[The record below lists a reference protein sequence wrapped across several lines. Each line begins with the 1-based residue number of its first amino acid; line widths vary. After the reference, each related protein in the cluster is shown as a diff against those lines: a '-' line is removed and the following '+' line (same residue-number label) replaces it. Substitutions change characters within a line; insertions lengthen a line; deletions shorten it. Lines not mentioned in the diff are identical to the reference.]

1 MRASASKFAVRKL
14 STEVAKE
21 SPRETVARNLLLYRA
36 IRDAKSVEELQAIAK
51 GPLPKLDAAAVE
63 NLGLQGY
70 LTRSFSSSSSKFA
83 KDATA
88 WQNLSLSESISAESA
103 RTDTWPFVF
112 GFVFTL
118 GMSVLAMGSFSKEGE
133 KKSRYMQL
141 MEKRGSHDDHH
152 AHH

>member
-1 MRASASKFAVRKL
+1 M
-14 STEVAKE
+14 AKE

-112 GFVFTL
+112 GFV
-118 GMSVLAMGSFSKEGE
+118 
-133 KKSRYMQL
+133 
-141 MEKRGSHDDHH
+141 
-152 AHH
+152 